1 MGLTVNSDLTALQ
14 SKVEELEAQLKVLQ
28 EIIFDAKVLELEDD
42 SWSVVRDKRDYL
54 LRSTDWTMTPGS
66 TVDQAAWAAY
76 RQVLR
81 DLPQTF
87 IGAEPADI
95 VWPNKP
101 STSGPNTIEG

>member
-42 SWSVVRDKRDYL
+42 SWGVVRDKRDYL

-95 VWPNKP
+95 VWPKKP

>member
-81 DLPQTF
+81 DL
-87 IGAEPADI
+87 DRKS
-95 VWPNKP
+95 VV
-101 STSGPNTIEG
+101 